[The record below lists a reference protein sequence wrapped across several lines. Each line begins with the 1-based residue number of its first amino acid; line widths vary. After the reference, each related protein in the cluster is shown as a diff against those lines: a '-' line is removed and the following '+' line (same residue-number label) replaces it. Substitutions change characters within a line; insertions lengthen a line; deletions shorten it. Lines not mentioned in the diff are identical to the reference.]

1 MVKSILYFFTS
12 GPEIQNC
19 REDKSF
25 LYFYTKF
32 SCQVEKHGGKK
43 TMEVFCRPVFRPAAS
58 PVQPSPDAPLS
69 PVQEST
75 GSSSIPLQVHGYA
88 EDSVTQNPT
97 SESATWHSEPTQEI
111 LSHLQVLIVCL
122 YTYKLQDE

>member
-25 LYFYTKF
+25 LYFVPNF
-32 SCQVEKHGGKK
+32 QVEKHGGKK
-43 TMEVFCRPVFRPAAS
+43 TMEIFCRPVFRPAAS
-58 PVQPSPDAPLS
+58 PVQPSPDAPLT

-75 GSSSIPLQVHGYA
+75 GSSSIPLQVQGYA